1 MTPEAAPAADAPV
14 ADVPAAARPGV
25 LSEARVLFRTT
36 DADRGVIGCPTLTPH
51 LEARPIGGE
60 ALLLVSETFSA
71 SLYGGLYGRLA
82 DLLDG
87 SLTHDEIVDRL
98 SGEFAPVKIKTALVS
113 MATKGYAVSAAFSMD
128 RGQAAFWSS
137 MGASPRYVEARFAE
151 TVVEITGPAGSA
163 ELAAVLNEL
172 GVRTTTGSGTGDL
185 VVVTTHDYLDDVH
198 DRRNRA
204 QLAAG
209 RPWLL
214 VRPGG
219 LAPMVGPVFRGGDGP
234 CWACLAHRYGGN
246 REIDNFLR
254 NVAAS
259 ASPTV
264 RPRAD
269 SPAMARALL
278 AIAAGEI
285 AKWIVFGEPSP
296 IANDVLTFDPIGFGA
311 AHHPVARR
319 PQCAV
324 CGAPEL
330 HRPDR
335 APVPVTFRSRPKPM
349 RNSGGVR
356 AVPPEETVRRYRH
369 LVSPVSGVVTQLLR
383 TSDTKDDWLHVYW
396 AGSNLALKNDS
407 LRLLRT
413 SLRTKSSGK
422 GSSPAQAEASALCEA
437 VERYSGVFHGDEIRR
452 RCRFVDFAEGD
463 AIHPNAVQLF
473 SDRQFDDADRINARG
488 SRFNYVPARFD
499 PETEMDWT
507 PVWSV
512 TEGRFRHLPTMML
525 YYSMPTGGGPVYCG
539 PDSNGCAA
547 GNTLEEAVLQGFL
560 ELVER
565 DAFAC
570 WWYNRVRR
578 PRVDLSS
585 FDDPYLTG
593 AAAYYRAF
601 ERDLWLLDV
610 TNDFGVPVFVAVS
623 RRTDKAVEDIIFS
636 AGAHFDPQIA
646 ALRAVCE
653 LNQYLPAVRDVK
665 GDGDRYMY
673 DDPESVWWWRNATLA
688 TQPYLAPDEGAPTR
702 RAGDFPRYETDDI
715 LHDVERCRRLIES
728 RGLEMLVLDQTRP
741 DIGLPVA
748 KVIVPGM
755 RHFWSRFGAGR
766 LFDVPV
772 ALGWLDRPRE
782 EDQLNPIGVF
792 I

>member
-1 MTPEAAPAADAPV
+1 
-14 ADVPAAARPGV
+14 
-25 LSEARVLFRTT
+25 
-36 DADRGVIGCPTLTPH
+36 
-51 LEARPIGGE
+51 
-60 ALLLVSETFSA
+60 
-71 SLYGGLYGRLA
+71 
-82 DLLDG
+82 
-87 SLTHDEIVDRL
+87 
-98 SGEFAPVKIKTALVS
+98 
-113 MATKGYAVSAAFSMD
+113 
-128 RGQAAFWSS
+128 
-137 MGASPRYVEARFAE
+137 
-151 TVVEITGPAGSA
+151 
-163 ELAAVLNEL
+163 
-172 GVRTTTGSGTGDL
+172 
-185 VVVTTHDYLDDVH
+185 
-198 DRRNRA
+198 
-204 QLAAG
+204 
-209 RPWLL
+209 
-214 VRPGG
+214 
-219 LAPMVGPVFRGGDGP
+219 
-234 CWACLAHRYGGN
+234 
-246 REIDNFLR
+246 
-254 NVAAS
+254 
-259 ASPTV
+259 
-264 RPRAD
+264 
-269 SPAMARALL
+269 
-278 AIAAGEI
+278 
-285 AKWIVFGEPSP
+285 
-296 IANDVLTFDPIGFGA
+296 
-311 AHHPVARR
+311 
-319 PQCAV
+319 
-324 CGAPEL
+324 
-330 HRPDR
+330 
-335 APVPVTFRSRPKPM
+335 
-349 RNSGGVR
+349 
-356 AVPPEETVRRYRH
+356 
-369 LVSPVSGVVTQLLR
+369 
-383 TSDTKDDWLHVYW
+383 
-396 AGSNLALKNDS
+396 
-407 LRLLRT
+407 
-413 SLRTKSSGK
+413 
-422 GSSPAQAEASALCEA
+422 
-437 VERYSGVFHGDEIRR
+437 
-452 RCRFVDFAEGD
+452 
-463 AIHPNAVQLF
+463 
-473 SDRQFDDADRINARG
+473 
-488 SRFNYVPARFD
+488 
-499 PETEMDWT
+499 
-507 PVWSV
+507 
-512 TEGRFRHLPTMML
+512 
-525 YYSMPTGGGPVYCG
+525 MPTGGGPVYCG